1 MLVSVPIYIQSQ
13 PPLSVAAEDKPLWN
27 LVVEHKLHGVILT
40 SGSASKVN
48 TIVPA
53 AIPPRMDRREAGR
66 VQEDGVCRPG
76 EPIILIMQHSVW

>member
-1 MLVSVPIYIQSQ
+1 VLVSVPFYIQPQ

-53 AIPPRMDRREAGR
+53 AIPPEWTGGRQRESMRTVFAG
-66 VQEDGVCRPG
+66 
-76 EPIILIMQHSVW
+76 LASLSY